1 MTNQG
6 IKPDPETQSDE
17 AARAPI
23 SRTLE
28 IRSHLS
34 GKRAGVYEHAWR
46 RRYLAVLGVLLG
58 CLVASAL
65 ITGLVKGLK
74 GYHDPHITGA
84 QPLSAGLA
92 GEGFCA
98 MLTSMSRPATAF
110 PLNLSAGTSQM
121 SLLHCSRL
129 CMHLQV
135 CIEGNLQAKRP
146 QLLWVLRTARALAG
160 NTISKGYVPPVNKQG
175 IHDQRFY
182 DAVSACMCTYPSM
195 LSGFMYAIVSRNSCN
210 GIFFQPSNSVRSQ
223 TPAIQPLGNPVHTS
237 HFL

>member
-1 MTNQG
+1 MTNHG

-17 AARAPI
+17 VVQAPI
-23 SRTLE
+23 SHTLE

-34 GKRAGVYEHAWR
+34 GKKVGVYEYAWR

-74 GYHDPHITGA
+74 GYRDPHITGA

-98 MLTSMSRPATAF
+98 MLTSRSRPATAF
-110 PLNLSAGTSQM
+110 HLNLGASTSQM

-135 CIEGNLQAKRP
+135 CIESTLQAKNRAC
-146 QLLWVLRTARALAG
+146 LR
-160 NTISKGYVPPVNKQG
+160 
-175 IHDQRFY
+175 
-182 DAVSACMCTYPSM
+182 C
-195 LSGFMYAIVSRNSCN
+195 
-210 GIFFQPSNSVRSQ
+210 
-223 TPAIQPLGNPVHTS
+223 
-237 HFL
+237 

>member
-17 AARAPI
+17 VVQAPI
-23 SRTLE
+23 SHILD
-28 IRSHLS
+28 IKSHLS
-34 GKRAGVYEHAWR
+34 GNKFGVYEHAWR

-74 GYHDPHITGA
+74 VYRDPHITGA

-110 PLNLSAGTSQM
+110 HLNVGAQM

-129 CMHLQV
+129 CMHLQFV
-135 CIEGNLQAKRP
+135 HRG
-146 QLLWVLRTARALAG
+146 QLA
-160 NTISKGYVPPVNKQG
+160 SKKP
-175 IHDQRFY
+175 R
-182 DAVSACMCTYPSM
+182 
-195 LSGFMYAIVSRNSCN
+195 L
-210 GIFFQPSNSVRSQ
+210 
-223 TPAIQPLGNPVHTS
+223 L
-237 HFL
+237 